1 MIRRLFLR
9 SDRIRAIIDAHH
21 LTHAQAAQRL
31 GFTRSYWS
39 QLVNGRRPLAPTTRR
54 RLLDSG
60 LFVGHGE
67 EELWERHEVPMREA
81 S

>member
-9 SDRIRAIIDAHH
+9 SDRIRAIVDANH
-21 LTHAQAAQRL
+21 LTHAQVAQQL

-60 LFVGHGE
+60 VFANCVE
-67 EELWERHEVPMREA
+67 EDLWERLEVPMREA

>member
-9 SDRIRAIIDAHH
+9 PERIRAIIDQQH
-21 LTHAQAAQRL
+21 LTQAQVAERM

-39 QLVNGRRPLAPTTRR
+39 QLLNGRRPLAPTTRR

-60 LFVGHGE
+60 VFANCVE
-67 EELWERHEVPMREA
+67 DDLWERLEVPMREA